1 VNPVIDRLQR
11 VRIHQPVC
19 LHRIGED
26 ELPAGFQNPFHFAQH
41 GQAIRR
47 MKDRI
52 LAPRHVKFRVSKR
65 YVVERTV
72 HHADLVRQACS
83 LRQFPVSRV
92 FLQREVEAGD
102 VCAMLLRQH
111 PGGTP
116 IARAK
121 VDHPLAGN
129 VTQLGNHG
137 VHRQPAGGADV
148 EITNDALTL
157 HGGTTSTNVLIDNNG
172 IAVTDSTNGST
183 FTLDNAGN
191 GTFAG
196 TITAA
201 GATLTGDLDMTGND
215 INNVGT
221 INAVAGNVGTV
232 NSDTVNSTTV
242 NAGTVNTDTVNAGT
256 VNADTGNIGTV
267 NSTTVNA
274 GTVNAT
280 TGNIAT
286 VNSDTVNATTGN
298 IGTVNATTVNA
309 SFGNITTVNS
319 TTINNTGNATIGSDL
334 AVGGNIAA
342 DGSVTAGGGISTTSG
357 DIVTVTG
364 DVMAGSIILDS
375 STGRVSGVSDSVAAN
390 DVATFGQLTS
400 AVNTLNARIDVID
413 GRVTNLEYQSKQAF
427 QGIAMGFAMNAA
439 PLNLSNGEGG
449 ISMGAGVFEG
459 EYVGAIRAQFVTDS
473 GFGLGANVGFSE
485 DAVGGGIG
493 ASIKF

>member
-1 VNPVIDRLQR
+1 
-11 VRIHQPVC
+11 
-19 LHRIGED
+19 
-26 ELPAGFQNPFHFAQH
+26 
-41 GQAIRR
+41 
-47 MKDRI
+47 
-52 LAPRHVKFRVSKR
+52 
-65 YVVERTV
+65 
-72 HHADLVRQACS
+72 
-83 LRQFPVSRV
+83 
-92 FLQREVEAGD
+92 
-102 VCAMLLRQH
+102 
-111 PGGTP
+111 
-116 IARAK
+116 
-121 VDHPLAGN
+121 
-129 VTQLGNHG
+129 
-137 VHRQPAGGADV
+137 
-148 EITNDALTL
+148 
-157 HGGTTSTNVLIDNNG
+157 VLIDNNG